1 MPKTSSLDT
10 VVVSV
15 ATTPREDLQPD
26 APFGESMDGR
36 DEVAQVA
43 A

>member
-1 MPKTSSLDT
+1 MWCRSPPLLGETLK
-10 VVVSV
+10 
-15 ATTPREDLQPD
+15 PD
-26 APFGESMDGR
+26 APFGEFMEGR